1 MWDLRGVIPDSEQKT
16 DPLVDKCRNIV
27 ADIENEPD
35 RDKARDA
42 VQVDL
47 QEIAEDVAIEESHGL
62 DLDYISMIA
71 LKDSLGTEFVERI
84 RAIFS
89 EKGHLSKAKNF
100 EFRPPQQEMAMA
112 VARALEEE
120 RHLVVEAGTGV
131 GKSLAYLAP
140 AILFALEQ
148 HKKAIVSTHTINL
161 QEQLLYKDIPILRKI
176 LPVEF
181 EAALM
186 KGRQN
191 YLCPRRLERALQQA
205 NELFTGPEQ
214 NELSRLAQWAR
225 TTRDGS
231 LSDLSVDPD
240 PKVWAQVCSEPH
252 ICTTKSCGQSSCFY
266 QQARKRLLTSDVI
279 VINHTLLFM
288 LLGSPDQQEERES
301 GYLFPNDFIIFD
313 EAHTVEQVASRQV
326 GIGISQYGLRSTIQR
341 LYNARTRK
349 GLFTVMRDAPGVRL
363 AADLVDRADQFF
375 AAIESRSD
383 FRKGREFRVRAPEF
397 VTDTITGHLSALQA
411 RISEVAKRA
420 DDEFLKAELQELGR
434 RIRGARED
442 TATFLEQSAHEHVY
456 WVERTG
462 KTAQFLSLNAAPI
475 DLAPVLR
482 RMIFREDCSCV
493 MTSATLSVGRPDLA
507 YLRQRV
513 GADEA
518 EPLLLGSPFDF
529 SAQMKM
535 FIVQKM
541 PDPRDAGYEEALEH
555 WIAHFVEETDGR
567 AFVLFTSYRGMQQ
580 VADQMREFFA
590 RKKFNL
596 LVQGGGAPR
605 GKLLEQFKTTPR
617 SVLFGTD
624 SFWMGVDVP
633 GEALSN
639 VIITRLPFA
648 VPDHPLIEAKLEL
661 VEERGGDPFTEY
673 SLPEAILKLRQGV
686 GRLIR
691 TKIDRGI
698 IVILDNRIVNKPYGR
713 AFLQALPK
721 CPVKII

>member
-1 MWDLRGVIPDSEQKT
+1 
-16 DPLVDKCRNIV
+16 
-27 ADIENEPD
+27 
-35 RDKARDA
+35 
-42 VQVDL
+42 
-47 QEIAEDVAIEESHGL
+47 
-62 DLDYISMIA
+62 MIA
-71 LKDSLGTEFVERI
+71 LKDSLGTEFVERV

-89 EKGHLSKAKNF
+89 ENGQLSKAKNF
-100 EFRPPQQEMAMA
+100 EFRPQQQEMAVA

-131 GKSLAYLAP
+131 GKSLAYLTP

-161 QEQLLYKDIPILRKI
+161 QEQLLYKDIPILKKI

-186 KGRQN
+186 KGRHN
-191 YLCPRRLERALQQA
+191 YLCPRRLERALQQQ

-214 NELSRLAQWAR
+214 NELTRLAEWVG

-231 LSDLSVDPD
+231 LSDLSVEPD
-240 PKVWAQVCSEPH
+240 PKVWTQVCSEPH
-252 ICTTKSCGQSSCFY
+252 ICTGKSCGQQSTCFY
-266 QQARKRLLTSDVI
+266 QQARKRLLSSDVI

-313 EAHTVEQVASRQV
+313 EAHTVEQVASRQI

-349 GLFTVMRDAPGVRL
+349 GLFTIMRDAIGVRL
-363 AADLVDRADQFF
+363 AAELVDELEGFF
-375 AAIESRSD
+375 AVIESACD
-383 FRKGREFRVRAPEF
+383 FRKGREFRVRAPEL
-397 VTDTITGHLSALQA
+397 VPDMITGRLTGLQA
-411 RISEVAKRA
+411 RIADVSKRA
-420 DDEFLKAELQELGR
+420 DDEFLKAELHELGR
-434 RIRGARED
+434 RIRDARD
-442 TATFLEQSAHEHVY
+442 GIAIFLEQSAREHVY

-475 DLAPVLR
+475 DIAPVLR
-482 RMIFREDCSCV
+482 RMIFREDCSCI
-493 MTSATLSVGRPDLA
+493 MTSATLAVGRPDLA
-507 YLRQRV
+507 YFRQRI

-518 EPLLLGSPFDF
+518 EPLLLGSSFDF
-529 SAQMKM
+529 RTQMKI

-541 PDPRDAGYEEALEH
+541 PDPREAGYEEALEH
-555 WIAHFVEETDGR
+555 WIAHFVEETEGR
-567 AFVLFTSYRGMQQ
+567 AFVLFTNYRSMGQ
-580 VADQMREFFA
+580 VADQMGEFFS

-596 LVQGGGAPR
+596 FVQGGGAPR
-605 GKLLEQFKTTPR
+605 GRLLEQFKATPR

-648 VPDHPLIEAKLEL
+648 VPDHPLIEAKLEF
-661 VEERGGDPFTEY
+661 VEERGGDPFIEY

-691 TKIDRGI
+691 TKGDRGI
-698 IVILDNRIVNKPYGR
+698 IVILDNRIVTKPYGR
-713 AFLQALPK
+713 AFLAALPK

>member
-1 MWDLRGVIPDSEQKT
+1 
-16 DPLVDKCRNIV
+16 
-27 ADIENEPD
+27 
-35 RDKARDA
+35 
-42 VQVDL
+42 
-47 QEIAEDVAIEESHGL
+47 
-62 DLDYISMIA
+62 
-71 LKDSLGTEFVERI
+71 
-84 RAIFS
+84 
-89 EKGHLSKAKNF
+89 
-100 EFRPPQQEMAMA
+100 
-112 VARALEEE
+112 
-120 RHLVVEAGTGV
+120 
-131 GKSLAYLAP
+131 
-140 AILFALEQ
+140 
-148 HKKAIVSTHTINL
+148 
-161 QEQLLYKDIPILRKI
+161 
-176 LPVEF
+176 
-181 EAALM
+181 M

-191 YLCPRRLERALQQA
+191 YLCPRRLERALQQQ

-214 NELSRLAQWAR
+214 NELNRLAEWSR

-231 LSDLSVDPD
+231 LSDLSVEPD

-252 ICTTKSCGQSSCFY
+252 ICTTKSCGQSTCFY

-313 EAHTVEQVASRQV
+313 EAHTVEQVASRQ
-326 GIGISQYGLRSTIQR
+326 IGYGVSQYGLRSTIQR

-349 GLFTVMRDAPGVRL
+349 GLFTVMRDAIGVRS
-363 AADLVDRADQFF
+363 AAELVDEVERFF
-375 AAIESRSD
+375 AAVESWSD

-397 VTDTITGHLSALQA
+397 VPDTITGRLTGLQT
-411 RISEVAKRA
+411 RIVEVARRA

-434 RIRGARED
+434 RIRDARD
-442 TATFLEQSAHEHVY
+442 GIAIFLEQSAREHVY

-462 KTAQFLSLNAAPI
+462 KAAHFLSLNAAPI
-475 DLAPVLR
+475 DIAPVLR
-482 RMIFREDCSCV
+482 RMIFREACSCV

-529 SAQMKM
+529 RTQMKI

-541 PDPRDAGYEEALEH
+541 PDPRDAGYEEALER
-555 WIAHFVEETDGR
+555 WIAHFVEETEGR
-567 AFVLFTSYRGMQQ
+567 AFVLFTNYRGMQQ
-580 VADQMREFFA
+580 VSDQMREFFA

-633 GEALSN
+633 GEALSS

-691 TKIDRGI
+691 TKSDRGI

>member
-1 MWDLRGVIPDSEQKT
+1 
-16 DPLVDKCRNIV
+16 
-27 ADIENEPD
+27 
-35 RDKARDA
+35 
-42 VQVDL
+42 
-47 QEIAEDVAIEESHGL
+47 
-62 DLDYISMIA
+62 MIA
-71 LKDSLGTEFVERI
+71 LKDSLGTEFVEQI

-89 EKGHLSKAKNF
+89 EKGQLSKAKNF

-161 QEQLLYKDIPILRKI
+161 QEQLLYKDIPILKKI
-176 LPVEF
+176 LPIEF

-191 YLCPRRLERALQQA
+191 YLCPRRLERALQQQ

-214 NELSRLAQWAR
+214 NELNRLAGWSR

-231 LSDLSVDPD
+231 LSDLSVEPD

-252 ICTTKSCGQSSCFY
+252 ICATKSCGQSICFY

-313 EAHTVEQVASRQV
+313 EAHTVEQVASRQI

-349 GLFTVMRDAPGVRL
+349 GLFTVMRDAAGVRL

-375 AAIESRSD
+375 AAIEGRSD
-383 FRKGREFRVRAPEF
+383 FRKGREFRVRRPEL
-397 VTDTITGHLSALQA
+397 VADSITGHLSALQA

-434 RIRGARED
+434 RIRDARD
-442 TATFLEQSAHEHVY
+442 GIAIFLEQSAHEHVY

-475 DLAPVLR
+475 DIAPVLR

-493 MTSATLSVGRPDLA
+493 MTSATLSVGRPDLT
-507 YLRQRV
+507 YLRRRV
-513 GADEA
+513 GADDA

-529 SAQMKM
+529 RTQMKI

-555 WIAHFVEETDGR
+555 WIAHFVEETEGR
-567 AFVLFTSYRGMQQ
+567 AFVLFTNYRGMQQ
-580 VADQMREFFA
+580 VSDRMRDFFA

-596 LVQGGGAPR
+596 LIQGGGAPR

-691 TKIDRGI
+691 TKSDRGI